1 MNNSAAL
8 EIAQRQAGLP
18 VRAASLLRDGEN
30 SVWRLEGGVVAR
42 ISRSDDV
49 DRIRR
54 ELQVADWL
62 AAQQFPAVRPLRA
75 AQHPVPVGEVVVTF
89 WEDFGRHSRG
99 TVHHVAELLRRLHAL
114 PAPRDFDP
122 GFMDPFVRLE
132 SRTNGALILDR
143 TDRDWLLR
151 RIAELRKQWRTLPK
165 FPELCLVHGD
175 AWVGNVAQLASGETL
190 LLDLER
196 SSLGPPEWDLVST
209 AIKLTSFGWISP
221 GEYQEFCD
229 LYGFDVTD
237 SERFELLRDLRELRM
252 TTYALQRAN
261 HEHSL
266 VSEAS
271 LRLRSLQG
279 REGQRPWPWSPT
291 S

>member
-1 MNNSAAL
+1 MRHNAVL
-8 EIAQRQAGLP
+8 EIAQQQAGLT

-54 ELQVADWL
+54 ELQVASWL
-62 AAQQFPAVRPLRA
+62 ASQRFPAVRPLPA
-75 AQHPVPVGEVVVTF
+75 AQHPVMVGDVVVTF
-89 WEDFGRHSRG
+89 WVDFGAHDKG
-99 TVHHVAELLRRLHAL
+99 TVRQVAELLRRLHAL
-114 PAPRDFDP
+114 PAPSDFDP
-122 GFMDPFVRLE
+122 GFIDPFVRLE
-132 SRTNGALILDR
+132 SRTNGALMLES

-151 RIAELRKQWRTLPK
+151 RIAELREQWKTLSP
-165 FPELCLVHGD
+165 FPEVCLVHGD
-175 AWVGNVAQLASGETL
+175 AWVGNVAQLASGATL

-209 AIKLTSFGWISP
+209 AIKLTSFGWLSP
-221 GEYQEFCD
+221 GEYREFCKT
-229 LYGFDVTD
+229 YGFDVTD
-237 SERFELLRDLRELRM
+237 SESFSLLRDLRELRM

-261 HEHSL
+261 HESDL
-266 VSEAS
+266 ASEAS
-271 LRLRSLQG
+271 LRVRSLQG